1 MAKATTMGP
10 MKIKESGSYRVFKV
24 FNAIILTLIS
34 VAMLY
39 PFLYLV
45 AQSFSST
52 QAIVAGQVGLIP
64 KDFNISTYKYV
75 ITDGK
80 FIPYY
85 GNTIVYSI
93 IGTVCALLFS
103 ALLAYPLS
111 KAELYGG
118 KAINKFIIFT
128 MYFSGGMIPNYI
140 LMVSLGLR
148 DTVASFI
155 LPGMISTYYVI
166 LMRSFFLTL
175 PRELEEAGEID
186 GLDLW
191 GVFWRIAIP
200 LSKPIIATM
209 TLFYVVQYWNDWFD
223 AFLYLDTTTK
233 WPVAYYLR
241 QLISSASG
249 TSADA
254 GDAMQIASNIK
265 SCAMVLTSAPI
276 ICIYPF
282 IQKYFVQ
289 GMMLGGV
296 LIALRIKGEGEAEML
311 GFYEAMQNHT
321 IKLTPPADKPM
332 PIVIPSYNGARKQAN
347 LTPLLAILLHKLG
360 FPVVVHGVSED
371 PTRVLTE
378 TIFEL
383 MGITPTL
390 HGGQAQAKLDEH
402 QPVFMPVGA
411 FCPPL
416 EKQLAMRW
424 RMGVRNSAHT
434 LAKLATPFAEGE
446 ALRLSSVSHP
456 EYIGRVAKFFSDIGG
471 RALLMH
477 GTEGEVYANPQ
488 RCPQI
493 NLIDHEGM
501 RVLYEK
507 QDPAGSELL
516 PQAKD
521 PETTAQWIER
531 CLAGSEPIP
540 ESLKIQMACCL
551 VATGEA
557 ATISDGLARVNQAF

>member
-1 MAKATTMGP
+1 MGP

-34 VAMLY
+34 AAMLY

-93 IGTVCALLFS
+93 VGTVCALLFS

-296 LIALRIKGEGEAEML
+296 KG
-311 GFYEAMQNHT
+311 
-321 IKLTPPADKPM
+321 
-332 PIVIPSYNGARKQAN
+332 
-347 LTPLLAILLHKLG
+347 
-360 FPVVVHGVSED
+360 
-371 PTRVLTE
+371 
-378 TIFEL
+378 
-383 MGITPTL
+383 
-390 HGGQAQAKLDEH
+390 
-402 QPVFMPVGA
+402 
-411 FCPPL
+411 
-416 EKQLAMRW
+416 
-424 RMGVRNSAHT
+424 
-434 LAKLATPFAEGE
+434 
-446 ALRLSSVSHP
+446 
-456 EYIGRVAKFFSDIGG
+456 
-471 RALLMH
+471 
-477 GTEGEVYANPQ
+477 
-488 RCPQI
+488 
-493 NLIDHEGM
+493 
-501 RVLYEK
+501 
-507 QDPAGSELL
+507 
-516 PQAKD
+516 
-521 PETTAQWIER
+521 
-531 CLAGSEPIP
+531 
-540 ESLKIQMACCL
+540 
-551 VATGEA
+551 
-557 ATISDGLARVNQAF
+557 

>member
-10 MKIKESGSYRVFKV
+10 MKIKESASYRVFKV

-223 AFLYLDTTTK
+223 AFDHEMARCLLSAPAHQQRFRHKCRCRRRHADRFQHQ
-233 WPVAYYLR
+233 VLR
-241 QLISSASG
+241 HGADVRSHHLHLPLHPEVFRAG
-249 TSADA
+249 HDA
-254 GDAMQIASNIK
+254 G
-265 SCAMVLTSAPI
+265 
-276 ICIYPF
+276 
-282 IQKYFVQ
+282 
-289 GMMLGGV
+289 
-296 LIALRIKGEGEAEML
+296 R
-311 GFYEAMQNHT
+311 
-321 IKLTPPADKPM
+321 
-332 PIVIPSYNGARKQAN
+332 R
-347 LTPLLAILLHKLG
+347 
-360 FPVVVHGVSED
+360 
-371 PTRVLTE
+371 
-378 TIFEL
+378 
-383 MGITPTL
+383 
-390 HGGQAQAKLDEH
+390 
-402 QPVFMPVGA
+402 
-411 FCPPL
+411 
-416 EKQLAMRW
+416 
-424 RMGVRNSAHT
+424 
-434 LAKLATPFAEGE
+434 
-446 ALRLSSVSHP
+446 
-456 EYIGRVAKFFSDIGG
+456 
-471 RALLMH
+471 
-477 GTEGEVYANPQ
+477 
-488 RCPQI
+488 
-493 NLIDHEGM
+493 
-501 RVLYEK
+501 
-507 QDPAGSELL
+507 
-516 PQAKD
+516 
-521 PETTAQWIER
+521 
-531 CLAGSEPIP
+531 
-540 ESLKIQMACCL
+540 
-551 VATGEA
+551 
-557 ATISDGLARVNQAF
+557 